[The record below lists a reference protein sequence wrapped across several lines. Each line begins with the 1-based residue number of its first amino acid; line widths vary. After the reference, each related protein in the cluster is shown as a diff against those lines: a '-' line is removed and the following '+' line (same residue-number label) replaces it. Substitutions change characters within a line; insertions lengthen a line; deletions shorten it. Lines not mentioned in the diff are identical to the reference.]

1 MLPIIAMAMINQTM
15 MDARNLIRRTI
26 KAPNPATPR
35 QRMKYGGRSITFT
48 KYIKWQFIIKLLQV
62 VKIMLLKLKFAFADK
77 YKTD

>member
-1 MLPIIAMAMINQTM
+1 MLPIIAMAMMNHTM

-35 QRMKYGGRSITFT
+35 QRMKYGGWSITFT

-62 VKIMLLKLKFAFADK
+62 VKIILLKLRFAFADK
-77 YKTD
+77 YSTD